1 MGRNKRRQYGK
12 IGRGMMVGLLLA
24 CACIFL
30 MQEPAQ
36 AASPQISSKKISL
49 VVGNSK
55 TLKLKNNKKK
65 VVWKSSKSSVA
76 KVSSKGVV
84 TAQKRGT
91 ATVTAKVGK
100 KKYTC
105 KVTVKDAKL
114 NRSSLSLTE
123 KKSYQ
128 LKFTNSKGKV
138 K

>member
-65 VVWKSSKSSVA
+65 VVWKSSKCSKPLSR
-76 KVSSKGVV
+76 VSRPVCCYS
-84 TAQKRGT
+84 
-91 ATVTAKVGK
+91 
-100 KKYTC
+100 
-105 KVTVKDAKL
+105 
-114 NRSSLSLTE
+114 
-123 KKSYQ
+123 
-128 LKFTNSKGKV
+128 
-138 K
+138 